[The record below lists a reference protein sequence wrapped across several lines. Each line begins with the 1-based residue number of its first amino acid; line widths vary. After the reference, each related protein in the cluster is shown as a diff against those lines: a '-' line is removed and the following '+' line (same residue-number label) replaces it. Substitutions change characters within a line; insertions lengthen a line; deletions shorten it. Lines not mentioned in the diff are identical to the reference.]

1 MKGFPDIP
9 SSPTTCDCMH
19 EWMYHPLSGDLS
31 TTFQGGSAQLSQRSH
46 ILKTTQNKVQLQSR
60 SWCSHRSALHP
71 CHPKVAPAP
80 LSPVISKEL
89 LSAKPESPAKHK
101 HRSEDCLYQPA
112 PLAKAKVAQSAVSG
126 VGIKRLDPLSSCP
139 YIPLAHGHVQHQS
152 HKGDSCVAMLLRV
165 VRGSVPTREPLMHK
179 PGVWGFFF
187 EVQPPLFQVCFSPN
201 GPPKPRKFICSFLP
215 TP

>member
-1 MKGFPDIP
+1 MKGFSDIP
-9 SSPTTCDCMH
+9 SSPTACDCMH
-19 EWMYHPLSGDLS
+19 GWMYHPLSGDLS

-112 PLAKAKVAQSAVSG
+112 PLAKAKVAQSAVGLESRSW
-126 VGIKRLDPLSSCP
+126 IHSAA
-139 YIPLAHGHVQHQS
+139 AHTSLWHMATCS
-152 HKGDSCVAMLLRV
+152 INLTRVAAA
-165 VRGSVPTREPLMHK
+165 
-179 PGVWGFFF
+179 
-187 EVQPPLFQVCFSPN
+187 
-201 GPPKPRKFICSFLP
+201 
-215 TP
+215 